1 MTKASTDLTLQEQ
14 TQIHHEMRG
23 SNLCFEQYIID
34 KTKINLKTMFLL
46 LLNFFLTKQLKAN
59 FKSLARSISA
69 YQSSDL
75 PTVVCSLNKTSTI
88 GLCSKLRKAMQ
99 KKHLGFQYI
108 FKGTQTRFGIKILF
122 FIFFWVY
129 FMAYLSILNDSLNLK
144 FRNQVTIQR

>member
-14 TQIHHEMRG
+14 TQIHHEKRG

-99 KKHLGFQYI
+99 KKNTLVFSI
-108 FKGTQTRFGIKILF
+108 FLKGLRHDSGSKFYF
-122 FIFFWVY
+122 FIFFFGVFY
-129 FMAYLSILNDSLNLK
+129 GLLVHLE
-144 FRNQVTIQR
+144 

>member
-75 PTVVCSLNKTSTI
+75 PTVVFFKQDIHDWIVLKIEESDAKKNTLVFSIFLK
-88 GLCSKLRKAMQ
+88 GLRHDSGSK
-99 KKHLGFQYI
+99 FY
-108 FKGTQTRFGIKILF
+108 F
-122 FIFFWVY
+122 FIFFFGVFY
-129 FMAYLSILNDSLNLK
+129 GLLVHLE
-144 FRNQVTIQR
+144 

>member
-23 SNLCFEQYIID
+23 SNLCFEQCIID

-99 KKHLGFQYI
+99 KNTLVFSI
-108 FKGTQTRFGIKILF
+108 FLKGLRHDSGSKFYFLF
-122 FIFFWVY
+122 FFWC
-129 FMAYLSILNDSLNLK
+129 ILWLTCPS
-144 FRNQVTIQR
+144 

>member
-88 GLCSKLRKAMQ
+88 GLCSKLRKAM
-99 KKHLGFQYI
+99 KKNTLVFSI
-108 FKGTQTRFGIKILF
+108 FLKGLRHDSGSKFYF
-122 FIFFWVY
+122 FIFFFGVFY
-129 FMAYLSILNDSLNLK
+129 GLLVHLE
-144 FRNQVTIQR
+144 